1 MQMLKTATLALLA
14 LALLAI
20 AAIAQQQT
28 LVVPGGLGN
37 VVGPAS
43 GTDNAIVRFDGTTG
57 KLIQDSAVSIADTTG
72 NIVTPGS
79 VSAATVVGA
88 QVATH
93 TDQETSTSVATIV
106 SPGRQQLHP
115 SAAKFWIYCTNSGTN
130 QTIAAS
136 YNSSTTGTNGT
147 TNGCGRTGVG
157 AYTLAFTTA
166 FSSVNYSCVTSGGTG
181 VLVTIANATHSATQ
195 LGVDARN
202 LSNTN
207 VDSTFSVVCYGD
219 Q

>member
-72 NIVTPGS
+72 NIVTP
-79 VSAATVVGA
+79 
-88 QVATH
+88 
-93 TDQETSTSVATIV
+93 VATIV